1 MTGKCSALSKN
12 FNPDLD
18 KDYLKETGIQAQQDF
33 PGVSVEV
40 TKLLMRFNRIS
51 KVLVLII
58 LPKWIK
64 LKPQAQQTHQE
75 QSPQFPFSPKSS
87 CPLPTPLNTKSSCLT
102 MAVIGHKTICDHQR
116 MPHKQTEPQQ
126 IFKSSVK

>member
-1 MTGKCSALSKN
+1 MKTVHVNPTAVTGKCSALSKN

-64 LKPQAQQTHQE
+64 LKPQAQQIHQE
-75 QSPQFPFSPKSS
+75 QSPQFPYSPKSS
-87 CPLPTPLNTKSSCLT
+87 CPLPTPFKYQVFLS
-102 MAVIGHKTICDHQR
+102 DHGSHRTQNNL
-116 MPHKQTEPQQ
+116 
-126 IFKSSVK
+126 